1 MNKMK
6 FINLL
11 FFSCNIV
18 FISGEPFNGFQLR
31 SLHNVPPNIN
41 LMHHSPINHHLS
53 PHSPSPSSHA
63 SPSSFNN
70 NDLLLHQLIQRKS
83 DQLASQIKPTVGPVQ
98 VSPAHQRANQHLSVQ
113 SAASALQPA
122 TSDSANLV
130 TDLLANRL
138 AEDRK

>member
-1 MNKMK
+1 MK

-11 FFSCNIV
+11 FFACNVI
-18 FISGEPFNGFQLR
+18 FISCESFNGFQLR

-41 LMHHSPINHHLS
+41 LMHHSPVNHHLS
-53 PHSPSPSSHA
+53 HHSPSPS
-63 SPSSFNN
+63 PTSSFNN

-83 DQLASQIKPTVGPVQ
+83 DQFASQIKPTVGPVQ
-98 VSPAHQRANQHLSVQ
+98 VSPAHQRPNQHLSVQ
-113 SAASALQPA
+113 SAGSLQPA

-138 AEDRK
+138 AEDCK

>member
-1 MNKMK
+1 MNQMK

-11 FFSCNIV
+11 FFAFNIV
-18 FISGEPFNGFQLR
+18 FTSCEPFNGFQLR

-41 LMHHSPINHHLS
+41 LMHHSPVNHHLS
-53 PHSPSPSSHA
+53 HHSPSSSPP

-98 VSPAHQRANQHLSVQ
+98 VSPSHQRPNQHLSVQ

-138 AEDRK
+138 AEDCK